1 MGLRIKVVLWV
12 LALYLLGGGASLWL
26 LRAQV
31 EHSYLELESKS
42 ALDDFSRVL
51 RSLDDEFLLLD
62 RVLLEWSLW
71 EDLYQHQRVPDPAF
85 AQRNLQPEAVTNS
98 SLSWLAVYRMDGTL
112 SANLA
117 SPADAALS
125 LPQSLG
131 PAVQQALS
139 QGYLARKPA
148 PRPCGIVRSGDQ
160 LLMLC
165 QRALVGGEG
174 RSNSAA
180 AGFVT
185 VTDRLGDRVVADVAE
200 RSGLLLSVRPIDAT
214 ERLTGEAVAAELPSL
229 TGPGPLRIET
239 EKHRLYLRW
248 PLRDINGVPVA
259 VLEAS
264 WPRQIMERSQELL
277 RRVSWLVLGLA
288 AALALGIM
296 LVIDRAVVVRLARL
310 SRELDDIQL
319 RRDWTRTVTVRG
331 RDEITR
337 MAAGANHFLGVIA
350 SQVQALEQLSQ
361 TDALTELANR
371 RCFTERLDQALR
383 SRQRTGE
390 PLCLLLLDVDFFKA
404 FNDRYGHQEGDFAL
418 KALSECLA
426 QVARRPGDLAAR
438 LGGEE
443 FALLLE
449 QTDLEGARH
458 CAAEVQAALR
468 ARGIPHEAC
477 SGGLLTVSMG
487 LAMAQAGDTA
497 DSLYLRADTAL
508 YRAKASGRDR
518 LSE

>member
-12 LALYLLGGGASLWL
+12 LVLYLLSGGVSLWF
-26 LRAQV
+26 LRSQV
-31 EHSYLELESKS
+31 ESSYLELESKV

-71 EDLYQHQRVPDPAF
+71 EDLYQHQRQPDRQF
-85 AQRNLQPEAVTNS
+85 AQRNLTPESVATS
-98 SLSWLAVYRMDGTL
+98 GLSWLAVYRPDG
-112 SANLA
+112 AVAVNLT
-117 SPADAALS
+117 SPADAQLLLPGSLS
-125 LPQSLG
+125 
-131 PAVQQALS
+131 PAVQTSLS
-139 QGYLARKPA
+139 RGQLARKA
-148 PRPCGIVRSGDQ
+148 GSRPCGIVRSDDE

-165 QRALVGGEG
+165 QRWLLGNEA
-174 RSNSAA
+174 RPSSRA
-180 AGFVT
+180 AGFVA
-185 VTDRLGDRVVADVAE
+185 VTDRLGNRVVADVAE
-200 RSGLLLSVRPIDAT
+200 RSGLLLSIRPIDPT
-214 ERLTGEAVAAELPSL
+214 ERLTGEAVAAELNSL

-239 EKHRLYLRW
+239 ESHRLNLRW

-264 WPRQIMERSQELL
+264 WPRQIMERSQALME
-277 RRVSWLVLGLA
+277 RVSWLVLGLA
-288 AALALGIM
+288 SALALGIM

-310 SRELDDIQL
+310 GRELDDIQL
-319 RRDWTRTVTVRG
+319 RRDWVRKVTVSG
-331 RDEITR
+331 SDEITR
-337 MAAGANHFLGVIA
+337 MARGANHFLGVIA

-449 QTDLEGARH
+449 QTDLDGARH